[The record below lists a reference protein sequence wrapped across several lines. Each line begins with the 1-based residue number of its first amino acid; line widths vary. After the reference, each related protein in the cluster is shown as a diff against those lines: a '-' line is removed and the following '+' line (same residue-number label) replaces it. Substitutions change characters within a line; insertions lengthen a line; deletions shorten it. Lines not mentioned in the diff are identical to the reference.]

1 MSPSLMRAFS
11 RFHTRLYRVSR
22 GRLAATTAQ
31 GAPVLLLTTR
41 GRRTGRAR
49 TTPLAFFRDGSRLV
63 VCGGSG
69 GTPDHPAWF
78 LNLRAQ
84 PRVRVQIGAE
94 VCAALAREAE
104 GAERRALWQ
113 RAVDEVPLVVDYQAR
128 TKRRVPVVVLEPS
141 DSAEG
146 QP

>member
-11 RFHTRLYRVSR
+11 RVHTTLYRFSR

-31 GAPVLLLTTR
+31 GAPILLLTTR
-41 GRRTGRAR
+41 GRTTGRDR
-49 TTPLAFFRDGSRLV
+49 TTPLAFFRDGARLV

-84 PRVRVQIGAE
+84 PQVRVQIGAK
-94 VCAALAREAE
+94 VFAALAREAV
-104 GAERRALWQ
+104 GAERRTLWRQ
-113 RAVDEVPLVVDYQAR
+113 ACDELPLVVDYQAR
-128 TKRRVPVVVLEPS
+128 IERRVPVVVLEAS
-141 DSAEG
+141 SSVEG
-146 QP
+146 